1 VADHLDSPRRQEA
14 GCRARRCASDA
25 VDAIDSA
32 LAELHEVRQRLISE
46 IRACRLASSGWTS
59 DTSAVFAGL
68 AFFLTKVQLLSACR
82 F

>member
-1 VADHLDSPRRQEA
+1 
-14 GCRARRCASDA
+14 
-25 VDAIDSA
+25 
-32 LAELHEVRQRLISE
+32 LHQVRQRLISE